1 MVENRKK
8 TERTLDSDYKNI
20 DKQFKEQL
28 IKTKVSGANRSGGLG
43 VIRTVFEETY
53 SLEDRVKGMDTE
65 GDGAG

>member
-28 IKTKVSGANRSGGLG
+28 IKTKVSGAYRSRSGELL
-43 VIRTVFEETY
+43 VVHNVYENAQPRK
-53 SLEDRVKGMDTE
+53 KGK
-65 GDGAG
+65 GHVN

>member
-28 IKTKVSGANRSGGLG
+28 IKTKASGASRSGRML
-43 VIRTVFEETY
+43 VIRTVIENAQ
-53 SLEDRVKGMDTE
+53 S
-65 GDGAG
+65 